1 MTPELAEAF
10 RLPRRDGA
18 IIASVM
24 RGGPAE
30 KAGVKVGDILVSMD
44 GKAVTNVTLM
54 LNMISLLPPGSTARF
69 RFLRDANEVELPIVI
84 GTRPN
89 PKPAPL
95 GR

>member
-1 MTPELAEAF
+1 
-10 RLPRRDGA
+10 
-18 IIASVM
+18 M

-30 KAGVKVGDILVSMD
+30 KAGVKVGDILISLE
-44 GKAVTNVTLM
+44 GSRSPTSPTM

-69 RFLRDANEVELPIVI
+69 RFLRNADEVELPIVI